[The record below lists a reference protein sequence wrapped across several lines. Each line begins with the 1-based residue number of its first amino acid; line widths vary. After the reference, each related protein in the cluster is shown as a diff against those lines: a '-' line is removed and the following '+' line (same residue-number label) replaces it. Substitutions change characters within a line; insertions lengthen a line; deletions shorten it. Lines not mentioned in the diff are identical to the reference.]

1 MDGKYRELHR
11 LLLWRQLDQGWDPRR
26 EFPLEQPLSL
36 EIGFGN
42 GEYLL
47 RQAHDHPQ
55 HNFLGIEMHWGSV
68 RRCLRRLAQAGSQNV
83 RILQMDANVAVRY
96 LLPDH
101 CLEKFVALFPCPWPK
116 RDHEKFRLFTTD
128 FMGQLNRICR
138 SGGLV
143 VTDHR
148 GLMQFAR
155 SQVAG
160 SGLELEVI
168 ETEARYN
175 TKYERRWSGQGQ
187 EIFFELHYR
196 PQAHSSPTPVPRGA
210 GGTSFLHAPP
220 PGPPTP
226 VPRGANAPPP
236 GPPTYQQMAEVPMQ
250 TLTLDSFDPDHLTLE
265 GCQDGLVVQFRQQ
278 VFDPKREIFMV
289 LVTVVEDQL
298 SQTFWIEAAR
308 KEGQWHIRPARGGG
322 FLPTVGVQRALE
334 MVQKA
339 GQVG

>member
-1 MDGKYRELHR
+1 MEGKYRELHR
-11 LLLWRQLDQGWDPRR
+11 LLLWRQLNQNWDPRR
-26 EFPLEQPLSL
+26 EFSIDQPLYL

-47 RQAHDHPQ
+47 RKAHERPQ

-68 RRCLRRLAQAGSQNV
+68 RRSLRRLAQAASQNV
-83 RILQMDANVAVRY
+83 RILQMDAHVAVRY
-96 LLPDH
+96 LLPSQSV
-101 CLEKFVALFPCPWPK
+101 EKFVALFPCPWPK
-116 RDHEKFRLFTTD
+116 RDHEKFRLFSTD

-148 GLMQFAR
+148 GLVEFAQA
-155 SQVAG
+155 QVAG
-160 SGLELEVI
+160 SGLELEIV

-196 PQAHSSPTPVPRGA
+196 RVPEP
-210 GGTSFLHAPP
+210 S
-220 PGPPTP
+220 
-226 VPRGANAPPP
+226 
-236 GPPTYQQMAEVPMQ
+236 TYRQIAEVPVQ
-250 TLTLDSFDPDHLTLE
+250 TLVLESFNPENLVLE
-265 GCQDGLVVQFRQQ
+265 GCQDGLVVQFRNQL
-278 VFDPKREIFMV
+278 FDPKKEVFMA
-289 LVTVVEDQL
+289 LVTVVEDHL

-308 KEGQWHIRPARGGG
+308 KEGQWLIRPALGGG

-334 MVQKA
+334 LVQKA
-339 GQVG
+339 GQAG

>member
-1 MDGKYRELHR
+1 MDGKYQELHR
-11 LLLWRQLDQGWDPRR
+11 LLLWRQLNQSWDPRR
-26 EFPLEQPLSL
+26 EFPLDQPLFL

-47 RQAHDHPQ
+47 RQALEQPQ

-68 RRCLRRLAQAGSQNV
+68 RRCLRRLAQAGCQNV
-83 RILQMDANVAVRY
+83 RILQMDAHVAVHY
-96 LLPDH
+96 LLPDQRI
-101 CLEKFVALFPCPWPK
+101 EKFVALFPCPWPK
-116 RDHEKFRLFTTD
+116 RDHERFRLFSTD

-148 GLMQFAR
+148 GLMEFA
-155 SQVAG
+155 SAQVAG
-160 SGLELEVI
+160 SGLELQVI
-168 ETEARYN
+168 ETQARYN

-196 PQAHSSPTPVPRGA
+196 PQGPSS
-210 GGTSFLHAPP
+210 
-220 PGPPTP
+220 
-226 VPRGANAPPP
+226 
-236 GPPTYQQMAEVPMQ
+236 YKQMAEVPMQ
-250 TLTLDSFDPDHLTLE
+250 TLILDSFDPEAVVLE

-278 VFDPKREIFMV
+278 LYDPKQEIFMV
-289 LVTVVEDQL
+289 LTTVVEDHL

-308 KEGQWHIRPARGGG
+308 KDGQWHIRPARGGG
-322 FLPTVGVQRALE
+322 FLPTLGVQRALDLL
-334 MVQKA
+334 QKA

>member
-1 MDGKYRELHR
+1 MEGKYRELHR
-11 LLLWRQLDQGWDPRR
+11 LLLWRQLDQNWDPRG
-26 EFPLEQPLSL
+26 EFPVEQPLYL

-47 RQAHDHPQ
+47 RQAQERPQ

-83 RILQMDANVAVRY
+83 RILQMDAQVAVRY
-96 LLPDH
+96 LLPDQSI
-101 CLEKFVALFPCPWPK
+101 EQFVALFPCPWPK
-116 RDHEKFRLFTTD
+116 RDHERFRLFSTD

-138 SGGLV
+138 AGGLV

-148 GLMQFAR
+148 GLMEFAR
-155 SQVAG
+155 AQVAG

-196 PQAHSSPTPVPRGA
+196 PQAVSS
-210 GGTSFLHAPP
+210 
-220 PGPPTP
+220 
-226 VPRGANAPPP
+226 
-236 GPPTYQQMAEVPMQ
+236 YQQMAEVPVQ
-250 TLTLDSFDPDHLTLE
+250 TLILDSLDPDKLVLE

-278 VFDPKREIFMV
+278 LFDPKKEIFMT
-289 LVTVVEDQL
+289 LVTVVEDHL

-308 KEGQWHIRPARGGG
+308 KDGQWHIRPALGGG
-322 FLPTVGVQRALE
+322 FLPTLGVQRALE
-334 MVQKA
+334 LVQKA
-339 GQVG
+339 GQAG